1 MNKAEQ
7 KAYQTAIEQ
16 FVKSLYNRGDFQFAL
31 NITLKQAMMSENGHI
46 VYLSKADAQ
55 SIGEKFITLL
65 NREAYKHRYDR
76 EGKKLNTIISIE
88 RGSKNKRLHLHCA
101 IGNLPQHC
109 NSKHWLKL
117 ALKKIRTKKLA
128 DIYKENQIKQLYSD
142 GFNGYI
148 SKDDA
153 KNDFIGVTF

>member
-1 MNKAEQ
+1 
-7 KAYQTAIEQ
+7 
-16 FVKSLYNRGDFQFAL
+16 
-31 NITLKQAMMSENGHI
+31 MMSENGHI

-76 EGKKLNTIISIE
+76 EGKKINTFFAVE
-88 RGSKNKRLHLHCA
+88 RGTENKRLHIHMV

-109 NSKHWLKL
+109 NSKNWLKL
-117 ALKKIRTKKLA
+117 ALKKIRTEKLT
-128 DIYKENQIKQLYSD
+128 DVYKQNEIKQLYSD

-148 SKDDA
+148 MKDDA
-153 KNDFIGVTF
+153 KNDFEGVTF